1 MPIRTLLI
9 ASYMACYPVGN
20 PVGTTVPVMVQGQE
34 APSQAQASVTVVGT
48 VTDID
53 IETATITVKSDTGD
67 VVVFPYNDKSQFKR
81 LPLGKTTL
89 ADAVPITL
97 AELELGDR
105 VTAKK
110 RLTPTGSVAPITL
123 MVVMSKA
130 DIAKKQEIERAAWR
144 ERGTFGKVTAVDPA
158 KRTITVSQRT
168 RDGLKELTIV
178 TNDKTVFRRYA
189 PDSVKFSDAQ
199 PSQFEA
205 IRVGDQVRALG
216 KRSEDGTSYEA
227 EQVVFG
233 TFKTLSVTVV
243 SVDAENKEI
252 TAKDDSGTTLT
263 LRITP
268 DSTLKQIPEQGGFFG
283 LAAGQRPGSPPAG
296 DGLRPGGPPGG
307 EPGRPGGMGGGPGTG
322 RFMAGGFD
330 PAALIEFLPP
340 LQLSELK
347 PETKLLV
354 LTTEGTTPNRV
365 TAITVVKGLDAIFAR
380 FARQA
385 ASAAS
390 GIGVGGFGGLELG
403 IGLP

>member
-1 MPIRTLLI
+1 M
-9 ASYMACYPVGN
+9 ASCLVGN
-20 PVGTTVPVMVQGQE
+20 PATATGRIHPVTPGQE
-34 APSQAQASVTVVGT
+34 TPAQAPASVTVIGT
-48 VTDID
+48 VTDLD
-53 IETATITVKSDTGD
+53 IETSTITVKSDTGE
-67 VVVFPYNDKSQFKR
+67 VVVFPYDDKSQFKR
-81 LPLGKTTL
+81 LPLGKTAM

-97 AELELGDR
+97 AEIELGDR

-123 MVVMSKA
+123 MIVMSKG

-168 RDGLKELTIV
+168 REGLKELTIV
-178 TNDKTVFRRYA
+178 TNDKTTFRRYA

-199 PSQFEA
+199 PSQLA
-205 IRVGDQVRALG
+205 AVRVGDQVRALG
-216 KRSEDGTSYEA
+216 KRNEDGTSYEA

-243 SVDAENKEI
+243 SVNAEGREI
-252 TAKDDSGTTLT
+252 TARDDSGATLT

-268 DSTLKQIPEQGGFFG
+268 DSNLKQVPEQGGFFG
-283 LAAGQRPGSPPAG
+283 PPGGQ
-296 DGLRPGGPPGG
+296 RPGGPPSGPPAG
-307 EPGRPGGMGGGPGTG
+307 EGPRPGGTGGGPGGG

-354 LTTEGTTPNRV
+354 LTTEGATPNRV
-365 TAITVVKGLDAIFAR
+365 TAITVVKGLDTLFAR

-385 ASAAS
+385 GGAA
-390 GIGVGGFGGLELG
+390 GVGGGGFGGLELG

>member
-1 MPIRTLLI
+1 M
-9 ASYMACYPVGN
+9 ASCLVGN
-20 PVGTTVPVMVQGQE
+20 PATTTGRIHPVTPGQE
-34 APSQAQASVTVVGT
+34 TPAQAPASVTVIGT
-48 VTDID
+48 VTDLD
-53 IETATITVKSDTGD
+53 IETSTITVKSDTGE
-67 VVVFPYNDKSQFKR
+67 VVVFPYDDKSQFKR
-81 LPLGKTTL
+81 LPLGKTAM

-97 AELELGDR
+97 AEIELGDR

-123 MVVMSKA
+123 MIVMSKG

-168 RDGLKELTIV
+168 REGLKELTIV
-178 TNDKTVFRRYA
+178 TNDKTTFRRYA

-199 PSQFEA
+199 PSQLA
-205 IRVGDQVRALG
+205 AVRVGDQVRALG
-216 KRSEDGTSYEA
+216 KRNEDGTSYEA

-243 SVDAENKEI
+243 SVNAEGREI
-252 TAKDDSGTTLT
+252 TARDDSGATLT

-268 DSTLKQIPEQGGFFG
+268 DSNLKQVPEQGGFFG
-283 LAAGQRPGSPPAG
+283 PPGGQ
-296 DGLRPGGPPGG
+296 RPGGPPSGPPAG
-307 EPGRPGGMGGGPGTG
+307 EGPRPGGTGGGPGGG

-354 LTTEGTTPNRV
+354 LTTEGATPNRV
-365 TAITVVKGLDAIFAR
+365 TAITVVKGLDTLFAR

-385 ASAAS
+385 GGAA
-390 GIGVGGFGGLELG
+390 GVGGGGFGGLELG

>member
-1 MPIRTLLI
+1 MYIRAFIISCCLAGSPELLQHTI
-9 ASYMACYPVGN
+9 W
-20 PVGTTVPVMVQGQE
+20 GQE
-34 APSQAQASVTVVGT
+34 TPAPAPASVTVIGT
-48 VTDID
+48 VTDLD
-53 IETATITVKSDTGD
+53 IETSTITVKSDTGE
-67 VVVFPYNDKSQFKR
+67 VVVFPYDDKSQFKR
-81 LPLGKTTL
+81 LPLGKTAM

-97 AELELGDR
+97 AEIELGDR

-123 MVVMSKA
+123 MIVMSKG

-168 RDGLKELTIV
+168 REGLKELTIV
-178 TNDKTVFRRYA
+178 TNDKTTFRRYA

-199 PSQFEA
+199 PSRLEA

-216 KRSEDGTSYEA
+216 KRNADGTSYEA

-243 SVDAENKEI
+243 SVNAESKEI
-252 TAKDDSGTTLT
+252 IAKDDSGATLT

-268 DSTLKQIPEQGGFFG
+268 DSSLKQVPEQGGFFG
-283 LAAGQRPGSPPAG
+283 PPGGQRPGGPPDAPPTG
-296 DGLRPGGPPGG
+296 EGLRPGGPPGG
-307 EPGRPGGMGGGPGTG
+307 EPGRPGGVGGPGG
-322 RFMAGGFD
+322 RRFMAGGFD

-354 LTTEGTTPNRV
+354 LTTEGATPDRV
-365 TAITVVKGLDAIFAR
+365 TAITVVKGLDTIFAR

-385 ASAAS
+385 AGAA
-390 GIGVGGFGGLELG
+390 GVGGGGFGGLELG

>member
-1 MPIRTLLI
+1 MTPIRNIILLCGL
-9 ASYMACYPVGN
+9 AGSLGLFQDVAR
-20 PVGTTVPVMVQGQE
+20 GQD
-34 APSQAQASVTVVGT
+34 APTQPATPAPASVTVIGT
-48 VTDID
+48 VTDLD
-53 IETATITVKSDTGD
+53 IETATITVKSDTGE

-81 LPLGKTTL
+81 LPLGKTAM
-89 ADAVPITL
+89 ADATPITL
-97 AELELGDR
+97 ADIELGDR

-123 MVVMSKA
+123 MIVMSKG

-144 ERGTFGKVTAVDPA
+144 ERGTFGKVTAVDPD

-168 RDGLKELTIV
+168 RDGLKELTIL
-178 TNDKTVFRRYA
+178 TNDKTTFRRYA

-199 PSQFEA
+199 PSRLEA
-205 IRVGDQVRALG
+205 VRVGDQLRALG
-216 KRSEDGTSYEA
+216 KRNEDGTSYEA
-227 EQVVFG
+227 EQIVFG

-243 SVDAENKEI
+243 SVNAENKEI
-252 TAKDDSGTTLT
+252 TAKDDGGATLT

-268 DSTLKQIPEQGGFFG
+268 DSTLKQVPEQGGFFG
-283 LAAGQRPGSPPAG
+283 PPGRP
-296 DGLRPGGPPGG
+296 RPGGPPAGEGPRPGG
-307 EPGRPGGMGGGPGTG
+307 PPAGESGRPGGMGPG

-340 LQLSELK
+340 LELGELK

-354 LTTEGTTPNRV
+354 LTTEGMTPDRV

-385 ASAAS
+385 AGAA
-390 GIGVGGFGGLELG
+390 GGAGGPGDFGGLELG

>member
-1 MPIRTLLI
+1 MYIRAFIISCCLAGSPGLLQHTI
-9 ASYMACYPVGN
+9 W
-20 PVGTTVPVMVQGQE
+20 GQE
-34 APSQAQASVTVVGT
+34 APAQAPASVTIIGT
-48 VTDID
+48 VTELD
-53 IETATITVKSDTGD
+53 IETSTITVKSDTGE
-67 VVVFPYNDKSQFKR
+67 VVVFPYDDKSQFKR
-81 LPLGKTTL
+81 LPLGKTAM

-97 AELELGDR
+97 ADIELGDR

-110 RLTPTGSVAPITL
+110 RLTPTGGVAPITL
-123 MVVMSKA
+123 MIVMSKG

-178 TNDKTVFRRYA
+178 TNDKTIFRRYA

-199 PSQFEA
+199 PSQLA
-205 IRVGDQVRALG
+205 AVRVGDQIRALG
-216 KRSEDGTSYEA
+216 KRNEDGTSYEA

-243 SVDAENKEI
+243 SVNAESKEI
-252 TAKDDSGTTLT
+252 TAKDDSGATLT

-268 DSTLKQIPEQGGFFG
+268 DSNLKQVPEQGGFFG
-283 LAAGQRPGSPPAG
+283 PPGGQ
-296 DGLRPGGPPGG
+296 RPGGPPGG
-307 EPGRPGGMGGGPGTG
+307 EGPRPGGPPGSGPGRPGGMGGPGGG
-322 RFMAGGFD
+322 RLMAGGFD

-354 LTTEGTTPNRV
+354 LTTEGSTPDRV
-365 TAITVVKGLDAIFAR
+365 TAITVVKGLDTFFAR

-385 ASAAS
+385 AGAA
-390 GIGVGGFGGLELG
+390 GAGGGGFGGLELG